1 MVNPISGLPPTL
13 LSNFVQEVSPGKI
26 VKEINGDEPNVAAKS
41 NTPDLL
47 TATEGGIQPKAGQ
60 QQSAEQS
67 AATDEQSKNV
77 DYSKLAE
84 IVRTTIGSENVS
96 IEFTKDKET
105 DRMIMQ
111 IIDTKTDEIIRQFP
125 PEITLK
131 IAKIVAKLLETT
143 GQVTNAQV

>member
-26 VKEINGDEPNVAAKS
+26 AKETGGDEPYVAARS
-41 NTPDLL
+41 NTPDILA
-47 TATEGGIQPKAGQ
+47 ATENNKQPNGIQQK
-60 QQSAEQS
+60 SAEQA
-67 AATDEQSKNV
+67 AATEEQSKNV

-84 IVRTTIGSENVS
+84 IVRTSMGSENVS
-96 IEFTKDKET
+96 IEFKKDKET
-105 DRMIMQ
+105 DMMIMQ
-111 IIDTKTDEIIRQFP
+111 VVDTKTDEVIRQFP